1 MWEVNRCTLQA
12 HGTTSLPCNATS
24 LSGKDDDDE
33 EEEEEEDSI
42 DTSNQLKYE
51 GLINN
56 CF

>member
-1 MWEVNRCTLQA
+1 MAQLNYHANIIYQQVVVVVVV
-12 HGTTSLPCNATS
+12 
-24 LSGKDDDDE
+24 
-33 EEEEEEDSI
+33 DSI

>member
-1 MWEVNRCTLQA
+1 MAQLNY
-12 HGTTSLPCNATS
+12 HATIVYQVVVVVVV
-24 LSGKDDDDE
+24 
-33 EEEEEEDSI
+33 DSI

>member
-24 LSGKDDDDE
+24 LSGKDDDDD